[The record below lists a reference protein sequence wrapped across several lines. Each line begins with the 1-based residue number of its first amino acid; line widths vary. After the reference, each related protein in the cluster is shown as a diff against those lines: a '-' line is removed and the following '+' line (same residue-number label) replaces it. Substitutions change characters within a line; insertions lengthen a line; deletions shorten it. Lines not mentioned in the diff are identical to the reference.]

1 MMTRIRHTHPGRSAF
16 TLIEA
21 VAAMAIMVVLLGGMS
36 SAVFIAARAIDDGQ
50 APATLTADAADV
62 VAMVSADLTF
72 AIEFRE
78 LTTTA
83 VTITVPDRDGDGVA
97 EQIRYAWSGTPGDP
111 LTRAYNSGLPI
122 AIADRVDEL
131 SFGHLLRTIT
141 PQNQAC
147 CQPDGTCLEMA
158 PDACALADGTPMGN
172 NSTCAATTCPT
183 KPTLLLV
190 VTSVGGETATELA
203 RKALI
208 ESWGYV
214 VTEIAASRKQADF
227 DSQVLSADVAY
238 ISHEVDDVAVG
249 NKLTGSAI
257 GVVNEHPGLG
267 DDIGFSVDLSLSI
280 VSSAVT
286 VVDNTHYVTLPFAPG
301 DLVLCSSAQG
311 LTVFGAALAAGATGL
326 AQIGS
331 GNATLLVIDAGG
343 MLANATPAAARRV
356 QLPWGASGSF
366 DFNSLNAM
374 GQTMM
379 QRSID
384 WAAGRE
390 GVSSGTVCG
399 NGSCETGEDA
409 CGCPADCGA
418 PAAFEEPG
426 ATCNDGLDND
436 CDGRIDCDD
445 INCPTDPA
453 CVAPVCGN
461 GTCDLGEDCNSCPA
475 DCASRVNGKPSNRYC
490 CGNGTL
496 ESAEGDGTICDGNP

>member
-1 MMTRIRHTHPGRSAF
+1 MMTRIRHTHVGRGAF

-50 APATLTADAADV
+50 EPATLTADAADV
-62 VAMVSADLTF
+62 VSLVSADLTF

-83 VTITVPDRDGDGVA
+83 VAFTVPDRDGDAVP
-97 EQIRYAWSGTPGDP
+97 ERIRYAWSGTPGDP
-111 LTRAYNSGLPI
+111 LTRAYNNGTPV
-122 AIADRVDEL
+122 AIVDRVDEL

-147 CQPDGTCLEMA
+147 CQPDGTCLDMA
-158 PDACALADGTPMGN
+158 PDACALADGAPMGHS
-172 NSTCAATTCPT
+172 STCAATTCPT

-208 ESWGYV
+208 ESWGFLV
-214 VTEIAASRKQADF
+214 DEIAASQKQADF
-227 DSQVLSADVAY
+227 DSQVLSADVVY

-249 NKLTGSAI
+249 NKLTGASI

-267 DDIGFSVDLSLSI
+267 DDLGFSVNLPLSI
-280 VSSAVT
+280 ASSGVT
-286 VVDNTHYVTLPFAPG
+286 VLDNTHYITSPFALG
-301 DLVLCSSAQG
+301 GLALCSSAQA
-311 LTVFGAALAAGATGL
+311 LTVFGAALATGATGL
-326 AQIGS
+326 AEIGS
-331 GNATLLVIDAGG
+331 GNATLLVIDTGG
-343 MLANATPAAARRV
+343 VLADATPAAARRV
-356 QLPWGASGSF
+356 QLPWGLSGSF
-366 DFNSLNAM
+366 DISALNAM
-374 GQTMM
+374 GQTIL
-379 QRSID
+379 QRAIV
-384 WAAGRE
+384 WAARRE
-390 GVSSGTVCG
+390 GASAGTVCG

-409 CGCPADCGA
+409 CGCPVDCGG

-461 GTCDLGEDCNSCPA
+461 GRCDLGEDCNNCSA
-475 DCASRVNGKPSNRYC
+475 DCASRLAGKSPNAFC